1 MSGFM
6 LALACPPCGHPSLSQ
21 GGRTRMHSLMAAGQK
36 LHATSTVHLRM
47 CGWLQSPDDA
57 QQSQ

>member
-1 MSGFM
+1 
-6 LALACPPCGHPSLSQ
+6 
-21 GGRTRMHSLMAAGQK
+21 MHSLMAAGQK